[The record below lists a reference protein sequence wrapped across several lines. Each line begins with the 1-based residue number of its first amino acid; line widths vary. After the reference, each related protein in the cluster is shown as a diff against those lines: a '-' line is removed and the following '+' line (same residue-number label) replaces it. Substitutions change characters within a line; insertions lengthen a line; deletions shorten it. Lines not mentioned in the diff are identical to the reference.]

1 MDVLK
6 SSILSVLLS
15 LFFAQTMLFGQ
26 NYIGV
31 YKSEMGQPPLILQI
45 DEKGELLTG
54 SLYRSD
60 GSRDEFI
67 ARIQKGGFVGVFISK
82 HDTIQVRGVFEG
94 KSLLTVEI
102 GMTKNAF
109 ERVSKDFNYDFSR
122 FLGGVSNDL
131 REKVVGVWIL
141 KEQYKIENGQKVFT
155 KMTGRDYMT
164 ALTPEGKF
172 VIDLRGLRDVE
183 LEASKEIHIPQE
195 YRPTASDYFE
205 MSQMMSWKIVGS
217 DLHMFPTKPIPGIP
231 TKVYSV
237 ILDGDKMI
245 LEDRDVGLF
254 DIYQRKN

>member
-1 MDVLK
+1 MNSIK
-6 SSILSVLLS
+6 SSVLSILLN

-26 NYIGV
+26 NYMGV
-31 YKSEMGQPPLILQI
+31 YKSEKSQSPSILQI
-45 DEKGELLTG
+45 NEKGELLTG

-60 GSRDEFI
+60 GTMEEFV
-67 ARIQKGGFVGVFISK
+67 ARVQKGGFVGVFVSK
-82 HDTIQVRGVFEG
+82 HDTIEVRGVFEG
-94 KSLLTVEI
+94 KSLVTVEN
-102 GMTKNAF
+102 GMIKYSF
-109 ERVSKDFNYDFSR
+109 VRVSKDFNYDFSK
-122 FLGGVSNDL
+122 LLAGVSNQL
-131 REKVVGVWIL
+131 RDKVVGVWIL
-141 KEQYKIENGQKVFT
+141 KEQYKIENGQKEFT

-172 VIDLRGLRDVE
+172 VVDIRGLRDME
-183 LEASKEIHIPQE
+183 QEASKEIHIPQE
-195 YRPTASDYFE
+195 YRLKASDFFE

-217 DLHMFPTKPIPGIP
+217 NLHVFPTKPIPGVP